1 MKPFD
6 LDAAL
11 RHPNWV
17 RHEDGTRAATVEYRP
32 EVAPRYRVRIEWS
45 DRGTG
50 TYPVDSGLIGMDP
63 PETCQWAEED
73 GSYYTGCV
81 RKFDF
86 AYGTPSG
93 QGFKFC
99 PFCGKEIGT

>member
-6 LDAAL
+6 LQTAL
-11 RHPNWV
+11 KHPNWV
-17 RHEDGTRAATVEYRP
+17 RHEDGTRATRVVRSDYG
-32 EVAPRYRVRIEWS
+32 VRIGWS
-45 DRGTG
+45 DGSVG
-50 TYPVDSGLIGMDP
+50 WYSVDNELIGMDP
-63 PETCQWAEED
+63 PETCQWAEEED

-81 RKFDF
+81 RKFDL

-99 PFCGKEIGT
+99 PFCGKEISA